1 MLSVEVTAATYDDV
15 KAAMK
20 LHYTKSRNFLAARLD
35 FYNMTQKDSQMIADF
50 LIELRKNAK
59 DCEFEEHCCRKCL
72 DNALRDRLV
81 MGCRHTFI
89 QQAILRNS

>member
-35 FYNMTQKDSQMIADF
+35 LYNMTQKEGQMIADF
-50 LIELRKNAK
+50 LIELGKS
-59 DCEFEEHCCRKCL
+59 
-72 DNALRDRLV
+72 
-81 MGCRHTFI
+81 
-89 QQAILRNS
+89 LRNTVAESA